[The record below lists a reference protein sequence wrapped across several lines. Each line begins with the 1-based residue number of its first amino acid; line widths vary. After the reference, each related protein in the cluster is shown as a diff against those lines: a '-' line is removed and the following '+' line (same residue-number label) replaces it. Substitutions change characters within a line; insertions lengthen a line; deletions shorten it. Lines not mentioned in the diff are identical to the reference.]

1 MTEQD
6 RIEAGGLVYKS
17 NLGMVG
23 LIGIPSQPGLG
34 GRYFDRIVDAGI
46 HVELIVNL
54 YDGGKFDHILI
65 CVRSS
70 DLDDALEI
78 TQKIHVK
85 IGSQAVIMDPDVALV
100 CVSSLDFDQSQVIA
114 GHMFKALG
122 NNGINIEGIS
132 SSVSSITCMIAGEDL
147 NKALEV
153 LRKAFILP

>member
-1 MTEQD
+1 
-6 RIEAGGLVYKS
+6 
-17 NLGMVG
+17 MVG
-23 LIGIPSQPGLG
+23 LIGIPTQPGLG

-54 YDGGKFDHILI
+54 YDGGKYDHILI
-65 CVRSS
+65 CVKGA

-78 TQKIHVK
+78 TQKIHDK

-147 NKALEV
+147 NNALEV